1 MRTAWI
7 SLYDTHYH
15 RVVRFVMLDGASLEE
30 AQDAAHEAFTES
42 WTLMATDPAKWL
54 AITNQPAW
62 IRTVALRKYRR
73 PPGPRIRPLLAA
85 GAEIPDLPCPRPGP
99 GETTVETQLVLQA
112 LRNID
117 EEARAVMAF
126 GLDDFTT
133 AEIAGALGITEQR
146 VRDVRKKA
154 RAALKRAL
162 AVIPEGRDLR

>member
-1 MRTAWI
+1 
-7 SLYDTHYH
+7 
-15 RVVRFVMLDGASLEE
+15 VRFVMLDGASLEE